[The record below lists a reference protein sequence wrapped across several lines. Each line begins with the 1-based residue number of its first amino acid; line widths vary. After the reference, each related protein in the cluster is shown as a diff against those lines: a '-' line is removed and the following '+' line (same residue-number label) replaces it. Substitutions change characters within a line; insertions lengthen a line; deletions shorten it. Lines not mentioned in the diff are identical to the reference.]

1 MFPKIKISGS
11 VLTTIL
17 MLVFAGLAALFFRA
31 YCDMKADRDRLRENQ
46 NLLLHNGVV
55 EITQT
60 NAGRSHASTPAITL
74 RPEEFRKSGD
84 TLAKVSRQVG
94 IKPSRTSGA
103 ATAATSTHIDIEAP
117 VYHPPDTVLQRL
129 PPELSTPLPVG
140 KGPTERI
147 CFSWHDPW
155 LSLSGCVSDSVFR
168 GTVSATD
175 TLDIIVHRVP
185 KRFLFFRFG
194 CREVRMDIISRN
206 PHTRL
211 TYARYY
217 RLVK

>member
-11 VLTTIL
+11 VLATIL
-17 MLVFAGLAALFFRA
+17 MLVFAGLAVLAFRA

-84 TLAKVSRQVG
+84 TLAKVSRQVD
-94 IKPSRTSGA
+94 IKPSRISGA
-103 ATAATSTHIDIEAP
+103 ATAATSTRADIEAP
-117 VYHPPDTVLQRL
+117 LTSVQADESTSEPVDSQATRPPVHP
-129 PPELSTPLPVG
+129 ST
-140 KGPTERI
+140 R

-217 RLVK
+217 RLIK

>member
-1 MFPKIKISGS
+1 MRTK
-11 VLTTIL
+11 LTLLLLI
-17 MLVFAGLAALFFRA
+17 FGLAASLLYTARL
-31 YCDMKADRDRLRENQ
+31 YREMRADRDRLRQNQ
-46 NLLLHNGVV
+46 SLLLHNG
-55 EITQT
+55 ELQISQT
-60 NAGRSHASTPAITL
+60 ANGRSHASTPAITL
-74 RPEEFRKSGD
+74 RPEEFRQSGG

-94 IKPSRTSGA
+94 IKPSRISGA
-103 ATAATSTHIDIEAP
+103 ATAATSTHIDFEAP

-140 KGPTERI
+140 EGPVERI